1 MVVAE
6 HMVVSDRMVVSECMV
21 VVSSRMVVV
30 VEDKK
35 TGELAQECML
45 VELVQSQPYVGI
57 RIVNGESHQPYVRM
71 LAVCQAAGAV
81 WRPKG
86 CTSTSWSR
94 GRDIE
99 VELLCGLVEINWQ
112 SL

>member
-6 HMVVSDRMVVSECMV
+6 HMVVSGRMVVSECMV

-45 VELVQSQPYVGI
+45 VELVQSQLYVGI
-57 RIVNGESHQPYVRM
+57 HIVNGESHQPYVRK
-71 LAVCQAAGAV
+71 LAVCQAAQAV
-81 WRPKG
+81 
-86 CTSTSWSR
+86 
-94 GRDIE
+94 
-99 VELLCGLVEINWQ
+99 
-112 SL
+112 